1 MARIGS
7 EEFYGAATDINQPV
21 IANEK
26 GASEEAYRHSMDNQN
41 RYQQNSRE
49 TQMLAAQSNQERE
62 RSFGE
67 AISSG
72 LKALPGAFNDARDAS
87 NRNALSQQQMKKN
100 QKDLERDE
108 KYGDQKF
115 QNEMEQQ
122 KQITE
127 SQRLSNDRSKA
138 MQPFEVQRAQ
148 ADLDNAPLIKQQL
161 QLANKAAGLGNDSL
175 EQQTK
180 ASQVAAILGIAVQQA
195 RSPQEKQQIIEKT
208 MGDLH
213 GKFDEATLQK
223 GRRLSTTEGFQD
235 QAMTNYITQSDPQFQ
250 KAQATKQKLEA
261 SANVMA
267 GLKSELAKLENDPNH
282 VLDSPE
288 TKQTLEN
295 MAVQLEQ
302 SGQMQ
307 LAASLRQ
314 NTLSAFMTPGSPTTQ
329 LARAKAAV
337 KSVSDSINNEMRQ
350 AVALSENNPY
360 LAPDHLQKYVQA
372 VTYNP
377 NQKLTQSNII
387 PKTPFGGNNI
397 MNTAA
402 PATGQL
408 GVGAGQFVTS
418 PDVQFPARQQ
428 GQQQQ
433 QPAQPPMDL
442 MTMPGAKMK
451 NPAQP
456 RK

>member
-7 EEFYGAATDINQPV
+7 EEFYGAATDVNQPI
-21 IANEK
+21 IASQSSP
-26 GASEEAYRHSMDNQN
+26 SEEAYKYAMDNQN
-41 RYQQNSRE
+41 RYQRDSRE
-49 TQMLAAQSNQERE
+49 TQMMASQSKQDRE
-62 RSFGE
+62 KSFGE

-72 LKALPGAFNDARDAS
+72 LKALPDAFNNARDAS
-87 NRNALSQQQMKKN
+87 NRNAVSKQQMTQN
-100 QKDLERDE
+100 ERNLERDE

-360 LAPDHLQKYVQA
+360 LAPDHLQKYVD
-372 VTYNP
+372 VVSYNP
-377 NQKLTQSNII
+377 NQKLTQSSII

-433 QPAQPPMDL
+433 QPAQPPLDL
-442 MTMPGAKMK
+442 MTMPGARMK
-451 NPAQP
+451 NPAPQ

>member
-7 EEFYGAATDINQPV
+7 EEFYGAATDINQPI

-72 LKALPGAFNDARDAS
+72 LKALPGAYNDARDAS
-87 NRNALSQQQMKKN
+87 NRNAISKQQMTQN
-100 QKDLERDE
+100 ERNLERDQ

-115 QNEMEQQ
+115 KAEMEQQ
-122 KQITE
+122 QQITE
-127 SQRLSNDRSKA
+127 GQRLSNERSKA
-138 MQPFEVQRAQ
+138 MQPLEVQRAQ
-148 ADLDNAPLIKQQL
+148 ADLQNAPLIRQQL
-161 QLANKAAGLGNDSL
+161 QLANKAAGLENDSL

-180 ASQVAAILGIAVQQA
+180 ASQVAAILGNAVQQA

-208 MGDLH
+208 MGDLS
-213 GKFDEATLQK
+213 GKFDAATLQK

-235 QAMTNYITQSDPQFQ
+235 QSMTNFIMQSDPQFQ
-250 KAQATKQKLEA
+250 KAQTTKNKLEA
-261 SANVMA
+261 VASTMTR
-267 GLKSELAKLENDPNH
+267 LKSELAKLETDPNY
-282 VLDSPE
+282 VLDSPVTEQTME
-288 TKQTLEN
+288 T
-295 MAVQLEQ
+295 MAKDLDTA
-302 SGQMQ
+302 GLNN
-307 LAASLRQ
+307 LAANLRQ
-314 NTLSAFMTPGSPTTQ
+314 STLKSFMTPGSPSTQ
-329 LARAKAAV
+329 LSRAKAAV
-337 KSVSDSINNEMRQ
+337 KAVSDSVNNEMAQ
-350 AVALSENNPY
+350 ALTLSENNPY
-360 LAPDHLQKYVQA
+360 LSPNELQKYVDV

-377 NQKLTQSNII
+377 NQRLTKSSII

-397 MNTAA
+397 MNTGA
-402 PATGQL
+402 PGQL
-408 GVGAGQFVTS
+408 GVGAGQFVT
-418 PDVQFPARQQ
+418 PPGLQFPAPQQ

-433 QPAQPPMDL
+433 QQQPPLDL
-442 MTMPGAKMK
+442 MTMPGARMK